1 MSLHVLT
8 GAAVTSRKRAVL
20 RAETPVKRNG
30 KPLTVYLND
39 DLSQA
44 LATTCEKRKVHKS
57 DIVRVAVERLLNDLE
72 SGQLELPLGI

>member
-1 MSLHVLT
+1 MAT
-8 GAAVTSRKRAVL
+8 RKRGLV
-20 RAETPVKRNG
+20 RPEPTVKRNG

-44 LATTCEKRKVHKS
+44 LTTTCEKRKVHKS

-72 SGQLELPLGI
+72 AGQLELPLGI